1 MVMLRNSPERYGII
15 SQTLHWII
23 VVFVSIQFVVGSIAA
38 DLPLGMQRLILLS
51 RHKSIGM
58 TIFILMIL
66 RLLWRLSN
74 QVPLL
79 PAGMS
84 SHEQRLARLIHWLF
98 YILLLCIPVA
108 GWINSSASNLTVSW
122 FGIFNWPDLVEPD
135 KYIATIAKGTHKILV
150 WTLLAIISL
159 HTMAA
164 LRHHFILK
172 NNILIRMIPGFKGKT
187 GKETIL

>member
-1 MVMLRNSPERYGII
+1 
-15 SQTLHWII
+15 
-23 VVFVSIQFVVGSIAA
+23 
-38 DLPLGMQRLILLS
+38 
-51 RHKSIGM
+51 
-58 TIFILMIL
+58 
-66 RLLWRLSN
+66 
-74 QVPLL
+74 
-79 PAGMS
+79 
-84 SHEQRLARLIHWLF
+84 
-98 YILLLCIPVA
+98 LLCIPVA

>member
-1 MVMLRNSPERYGII
+1 MLRNSPERYGII

-79 PAGMS
+79 PAEMS